1 MMEGRVEVRLSAF
14 PLRYLCSQL
23 LVHASEDGRSL
34 LNAKLQQLFGFS
46 QRLLLLSRFG
56 RVPRQFGESKQG
68 PRGVTQTSND
78 HAGAK
83 ARSVFADSPAF
94 VFALSLLG
102 GPCQNMF
109 VLFSQLV
116 LS

>member
-23 LVHASEDGRSL
+23 LVHASEAGRSL

-68 PRGVTQTSND
+68 PPALTQRSN
-78 HAGAK
+78 HHPGPK
-83 ARSVFADSPAF
+83 ASNVFPSSPAF
-94 VFALSLLG
+94 LFALSL
-102 GPCQNMF
+102 
-109 VLFSQLV
+109 
-116 LS
+116 